1 MTNTETRGYT
11 NGSRANTSVGAGLL
25 WRHVIFQFID
35 VVWKFLGERLT
46 LLLVARGQR
55 RTDLGED
62 DLSELSFGGVI
73 GNGVLEIRDDV
84 HAQGAADGILGL
96 DGNDNGF
103 RDWAEFEL
111 TASDVRRL
119 AVDQVLDQLRIV
131 RNELE
136 TLVRERT
143 HQGANVIVERIFDF
157 LLGRV
162 VGNVLLAQRYDLG
175 TQEASG
181 GVLGGNATNFGY
193 HFLLAAKGQLSTNFC
208 RWFLVHDKLEN
219 CGTIFFDGLL
229 AVVRIGRREKN
240 AKLSDVAKNELF
252 T

>member
-11 NGSRANTSVGAGLL
+11 NGSRANTSVGAGCL
-25 WRHVIFQFID
+25 WRHVLFQFVD
-35 VVWKFLGERLT
+35 VVWKFLGERLA
-46 LLLVARGQR
+46 LLLVVRGQR

-84 HAQGAADGILGL
+84 NAQGTADGILGL

-111 TASDVRRL
+111 TTSYVRWL
-119 AVDQVLDQLRIV
+119 GVDQVLDQLRIV
-131 RNELE
+131 QNELE

-175 TQEASG
+175 TQEASR

-193 HFLLAAKGQLSTNFC
+193 FLLAAKGQLSTNFC
-208 RWFLVHDKLEN
+208 WWFLVHDKLEN
-219 CGTIFFDGLL
+219 CGTILFDGLL
-229 AVVRIGRREKN
+229 AVVRIGRRDKK
-240 AKLSDVAKNELF
+240 AKVFDVAKNELF